1 MRLLDKGAR
10 FVAPLVV
17 SRRVVLRPDAKHRMR
32 GEVFPSHPP
41 IRVPS
46 RTGAEV
52 AALLYSG
59 PVVGLER
66 LPLLLNPPYGFT
78 AYALIRNR
86 CSIKKDDD
94 AASYHDAANGAH
106 QAGWWPPPPI
116 DEPPT

>member
-17 SRRVVLRPDAKHRMR
+17 SRRVVLRPDAKQRMR
-32 GEVFPSHPP
+32 SKAFPTPPP

-66 LPLLLNPPYGFT
+66 LPLLLNPAYWVT
-78 AYALIRNR
+78 AYALVRNR

-94 AASYHDAANGAH
+94 AANYHDAANGA
-106 QAGWWPPPPI
+106 
-116 DEPPT
+116 